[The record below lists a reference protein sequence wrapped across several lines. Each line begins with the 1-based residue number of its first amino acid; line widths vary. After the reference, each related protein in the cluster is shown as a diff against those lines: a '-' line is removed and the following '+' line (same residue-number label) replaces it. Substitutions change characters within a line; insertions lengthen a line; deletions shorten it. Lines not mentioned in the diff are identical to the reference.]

1 MVKYLNFHISS
12 FALVAWTRVI
22 WMNLITTSSTALT
35 VFVLIKSTPNESIE
49 PNSITPWGPAESS
62 RKRELG
68 STGLV
73 RKWYMKQASKCRV
86 ICEKLQVQS
95 SNL

>member
-49 PNSITPWGPAESS
+49 PNFYYTLGTS
-62 RKRELG
+62 RIQQKKG
-68 STGLV
+68 IGF
-73 RKWYMKQASKCRV
+73 K
-86 ICEKLQVQS
+86 
-95 SNL
+95 